1 MDAFNQAVADYGVKI
16 VDQTSGGVS
25 GIVHIRYQ
33 VPAKDRAGNIVG
45 YRTEIL
51 EKTVYDPKVY
61 SDKKIIELG
70 QQAASNG
77 YQAAMAAGKR
87 EYMAMANGVKFQVYL
102 DRNTGT
108 VTNFFPVV
116 K

>member
-1 MDAFNQAVADYGVKI
+1 M
-16 VDQTSGGVS
+16 
-25 GIVHIRYQ
+25 HIRYQ

-45 YRTEIL
+45 YRAEVL

-61 SDKKIIELG
+61 SDKKILELG
-70 QQAASNG
+70 QQAAKDG

-87 EYMAMANGVKFQVYL
+87 EYMAMADGMKFQVYL

-108 VTNFFPVV
+108 VTNFFPVA